1 MPAVVADSN
10 RRILWIVAMYRSV
23 CGAVLLGIAL
33 LADLQTLAVAAPNT
47 FVTAA
52 GLYFLFVVR
61 ALYRQSVRDWNREMV
76 DADHSLATVG

>member
-1 MPAVVADSN
+1 VP
-10 RRILWIVAMYRSV
+10 
-23 CGAVLLGIAL
+23 
-33 LADLQTLAVAAPNT
+33 
-47 FVTAA
+47 A